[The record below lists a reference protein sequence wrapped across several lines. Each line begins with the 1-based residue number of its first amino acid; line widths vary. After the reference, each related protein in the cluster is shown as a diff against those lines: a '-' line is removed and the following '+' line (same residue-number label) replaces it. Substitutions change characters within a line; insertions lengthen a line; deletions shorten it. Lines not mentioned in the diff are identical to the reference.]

1 MAITDARIGEHCTG
15 GCGFGCPA
23 GRSRRRELRG
33 ERLLH
38 GRVEGNT
45 PRAGGNR
52 LGPPGCS
59 IANVDAL
66 PDVPVVVLLATAL
79 AAILVLVEAALPT
92 FGVAGTAA
100 LGFATIA
107 ILSTGAD
114 DQSWWPLLFVVVA
127 VLMWAVQLTVRRHH
141 RVLEIAAAVAFAG
154 GSIGYGIAASDVPAV
169 VVAVLSSTALPL
181 VFPRLANATRRILD
195 QPPRAGM
202 EALVGLS
209 GEVVSSLAG
218 PRPDDRVTVRV
229 EGSLWNA
236 HGTSTFPAGTCV
248 VVTGFHGM
256 TLDIAPRDT
265 GDTGAPAAEPAR

>member
-1 MAITDARIGEHCTG
+1 MNGSRPIDRG
-15 GCGFGCPA
+15 P
-23 GRSRRRELRG
+23 GRLKEMLLRRGDRQVAP
-33 ERLLH
+33 
-38 GRVEGNT
+38 GR
-45 PRAGGNR
+45 
-52 LGPPGCS
+52 S
-59 IANVDAL
+59 IANMDAL
-66 PDVPVVVLLATAL
+66 PDVPVVVLIATAL
-79 AAILVLVEAALPT
+79 AAILILVEAALPT

-107 ILSTGAD
+107 ILSTGGD
-114 DQSWWPLLFVVVA
+114 GQSWWPLLFVVVA

-141 RVLEIAAAVAFAG
+141 RVLEVAAAVAFAG
-154 GSIGYGIAASDVPAV
+154 GSIGYGIAAGDLPAT
-169 VVAVLSSTALPL
+169 VVAMIASVALPL

-209 GEVVSSLAG
+209 GEVVVPPAG
-218 PRPDDRVTVRV
+218 PPPDGRITVRV

-236 HGTSTFPAGTCV
+236 HGTSTLPIGTNV

-265 GDTGAPAAEPAR
+265 GAPAAGPAR